1 MKLFAHLSDRS
12 TRRIA
17 LCLMLLLGIAALVA

>member
-1 MKLFAHLSDRS
+1 MKLFAHLSDHS
-12 TRRIA
+12 TRAIA